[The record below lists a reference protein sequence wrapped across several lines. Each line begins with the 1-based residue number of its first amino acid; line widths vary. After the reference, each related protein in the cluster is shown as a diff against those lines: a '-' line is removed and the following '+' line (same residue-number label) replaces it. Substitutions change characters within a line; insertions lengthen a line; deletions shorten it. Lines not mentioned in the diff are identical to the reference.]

1 MTFFHEKSAV
11 LNGLEHIGIKS
22 RSFAEKIEI
31 RILICRHIGIYLD
44 DFVNLH
50 VFGVPT
56 GYGYP
61 AMRVLIGKIREL
73 ERCAFVAE
81 HRHLRERSAGR
92 LGIMKNLFERTDCS

>member
-31 RILICRHIGIYLD
+31 RILIRRHIGIYLD

-61 AMRVLIGKIREL
+61 AMRVLIGKY
-73 ERCAFVAE
+73 ASWNDA
-81 HRHLRERSAGR
+81 RSLPSIDISESEAQVGS
-92 LGIMKNLFERTDCS
+92 ES